1 MPKGNGKSQGAAA
14 YHDKSGAFKA
24 GNPGRPFGAKAK
36 NKYLELAKQFEEAV
50 DADVLA
56 AILKRMARL
65 ALEGSVKAAN
75 FVFDRRLGKAPQVLQ
90 VAGDTE
96 LLEVVQ
102 IMRAA
107 QQRLMANPDV
117 RKIMAKEVRE
127 GDIRDCGTDCP

>member
-50 DADVLA
+50 DADVLS
-56 AILKRMARL
+56 AIMKRMARL

-75 FVFDRRLGKAPQVLQ
+75 FVFDRRLGKAPQVMQ
-90 VAGDTE
+90 ISGDSE
-96 LLEVVQ
+96 LLELVQ
-102 IMRAA
+102 VMRAT
-107 QQRLMANPDV
+107 QNRLMQIPEV
-117 RKIMAKEVRE
+117 RKIMAREVLE
-127 GDIRDCGTDCP
+127 GDGD

>member
-1 MPKGNGKSQGAAA
+1 MQKKANGNLPPSV
-14 YHDKSGAFKA
+14 YYDKPGQFKK
-24 GNPGRPFGAKAK
+24 GNPGGPSGPKK
-36 NKYLELAKQFEEAV
+36 GNKYAQLSAKFEEAV

-117 RKIMAKEVRE
+117 RKIMAREVI
-127 GDIRDCGTDCP
+127 DQ